1 MFAIS
6 QFTLAALIILVVL
19 NIILR
24 KVWHAIFGTYDFV
37 GFMTSVIVAFGVG
50 YLALRK
56 GHIAVDML
64 MEKFPQRVQ
73 AWIDSI
79 TSLLSFGIFG
89 VVTWQCVV
97 FGNAVLKSGER
108 SMTSL
113 TPFYPF
119 LWGLALGFAIL
130 CLVLFMDFIK
140 NMAKA
145 VKG

>member
-6 QFTLAALIILVVL
+6 QVSLAALIILVVL

-37 GFMTSVIVAFGVG
+37 GFMTSIIVAFGVG

-56 GHIAVDML
+56 GHIAVDMF
-64 MEKFPQRVQ
+64 MEKLPKRVQ
-73 AWIDSI
+73 AWIDGI
-79 TSLLSFGIFG
+79 GSLLSFGIFG

-119 LWGLALGFAIL
+119 LWVLAVGFAIL

-140 NMAKA
+140 NLAKA